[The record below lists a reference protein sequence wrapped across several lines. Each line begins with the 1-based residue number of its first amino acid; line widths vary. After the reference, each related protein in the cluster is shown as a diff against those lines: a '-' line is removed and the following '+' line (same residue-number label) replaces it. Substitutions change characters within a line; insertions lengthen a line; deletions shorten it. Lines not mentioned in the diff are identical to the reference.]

1 MDKIPAGTRVVI
13 ETTNGGRTYG
23 TLTSDYVE
31 TYPVFF
37 THVDGHAVTIA
48 GDRVR
53 NVRPLPRGGSFDAVF
68 NALCRR
74 VAVVRPD
81 LLATYGLDVVIAALE
96 LKASQFEDSKLEEIG
111 SSDVSCWLA
120 EVERTLKRTHAK

>member
-1 MDKIPAGTRVVI
+1 MDTIKAGMRVVI

-23 TLTSDYVE
+23 TLTSDYVP
-31 TYPVFF
+31 TYPCFF

-53 NVRPLPRGGSFDAVF
+53 DVRPLPRGGSYDAVF
-68 NALCRR
+68 NSLCRR
-74 VAVVRPD
+74 IALVRPD
-81 LLATYGLDVVIAALE
+81 LLATYGLDAVMAAVE
-96 LKASQFEDSKLEEIG
+96 DKASQFESDTLQEVG

-120 EVERTLKRTHAK
+120 DVEAMLKRGAA